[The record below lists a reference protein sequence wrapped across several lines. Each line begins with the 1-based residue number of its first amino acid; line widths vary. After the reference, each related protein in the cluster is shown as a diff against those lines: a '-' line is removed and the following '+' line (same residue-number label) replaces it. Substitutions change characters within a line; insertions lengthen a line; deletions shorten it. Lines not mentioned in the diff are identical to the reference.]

1 MKKWSFFDLLQKK
14 QTISYLTQ
22 MKVATCLSS
31 CLAAL
36 SLLLQPSCSSFDIH
50 HDAWS
55 GDFDGRRTADL
66 SVAMHR
72 GETVYLKVD
81 IYFEIIVCD
90 VKDID
95 KRLILT
101 SIDPDSI
108 DKEIDLLRSSFAP
121 MNVDFIFN
129 SVNPIIEEVCVNSLS
144 DIDSVLTDKILE
156 VMKRDGQKECD
167 NIASNKKDVC
177 SMFFQFSLGEN
188 YAGLSKLPYWQDSS
202 GIRICGPM
210 LHDYLLAH
218 EVGHYFGLQ
227 HTFMVTGDN
236 IADTPDGPSDPRM
249 IGTSNDPNLNNIM
262 TYASDG
268 VERKFTQ
275 GQIDFMKKCMLAFRY
290 RELYL
295 KVDKHLRVK
304 SVSDS
309 VRDIIFNIN

>member
-1 MKKWSFFDLLQKK
+1 
-14 QTISYLTQ
+14 
-22 MKVATCLSS
+22 MKVTKCLSS
-31 CLAAL
+31 CLVAFS
-36 SLLLQPSCSSFDIH
+36 SLLQSSCSSINIH

-55 GDFDGRRTADL
+55 GEFDGRRTADL

-81 IYFEIIVCD
+81 IYFEVIVCE

-108 DKEIDLLRSSFAP
+108 EKEINLLRSAFAP
-121 MNVDFIFN
+121 MNVEFIFS
-129 SVNPIIEEVCVNSLS
+129 SVNPLIEEVCVSSSNELGT
-144 DIDSVLTDKILE
+144 VLADKILE
-156 VMKRDGQKECD
+156 VMNRDGQKQCD
-167 NIASNKKDVC
+167 DIASRKKDAC

-188 YAGLSKLPYWQDSS
+188 YAGLSKLPYWQDCS

-236 IADTPDGPSDPRM
+236 ISDTPDGPSDPRM
-249 IGTSNDPNLNNIM
+249 IGTPNDPNLNNIM

-268 VERKFTQ
+268 VDRKFTQ

-290 RELYL
+290 KELYL
-295 KVDKHLRVK
+295 KVDRSLTVK
-304 SVSDS
+304 SVSES
-309 VRDIIFNIN
+309 VKDVIFNIK